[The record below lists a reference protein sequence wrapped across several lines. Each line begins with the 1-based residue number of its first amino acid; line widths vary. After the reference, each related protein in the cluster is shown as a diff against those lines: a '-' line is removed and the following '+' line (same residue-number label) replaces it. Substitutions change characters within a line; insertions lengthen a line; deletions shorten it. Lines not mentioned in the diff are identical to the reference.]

1 MPQTR
6 GMNRAQRRNQT
17 HSKSNLR
24 KAGITYLTAAGVVSG
39 TFGLA
44 SPAHA
49 LTLTPTNCSELEMDL
64 NALEVAGGTL
74 TADFAG
80 TCDFAEGFIFSLP
93 STIIGP
99 VDGSLTLRFT
109 GDRVSTPVPVDYNAD
124 GLTGQADL
132 TISNLNFTRPPN
144 SGGFDYFV
152 FGWAT
157 TTISNLTFSDAELSA
172 AVYAEGNLI
181 VSDSTFENLTSF
193 SGGSAITSTFATT
206 ISNSTF
212 ADNTADGQASGG
224 AILASGSLE
233 VTSSTFDSNQAGD
246 QGGAI
251 TSYAGARISN
261 STFVGNS
268 AMSSA
273 AVHLGEGGVIS
284 NSTFWNNGDADTF
297 SIFAGGA
304 SPSYLFANILA
315 NDTPN
320 TVKLIDPTQTTIDL
334 GANLYTDSTF
344 DNTTSGEEGSSEL
357 VTVAELNLS
366 GLASTNATST
376 PTVAIGADSVAYDYY
391 TADSPGINPTSNG
404 DFVDS
409 LLASEDQRGADRPLS
424 FGYDVGAYESGE
436 KPEPSPSETPETNE
450 VADSES
456 LADTGLETTTNL
468 LGLVGLGLA
477 AMLGGSVGLVK
488 RRRKV

>member
-1 MPQTR
+1 
-6 GMNRAQRRNQT
+6 MNRAQRRKQKN
-17 HSKSNLR
+17 SKSNLR
-24 KAGITYLTAAGVVSG
+24 KAGLTYLTVAGVVGG
-39 TFGLA
+39 TVGLA
-44 SPAHA
+44 TPVQAAVAATSCPTL
-49 LTLTPTNCSELEMDL
+49 LTGLQ
-64 NALEVAGGTL
+64 ALEVNGGTL

-80 TCDFAEGFIFSLP
+80 TCDFGEGFIFSLP

-193 SGGSAITSTFATT
+193 NGGSAITSTFAAT

-212 ADNTADGQASGG
+212 SNNTADGQASGG

-334 GANLYTDSTF
+334 GANLYTDSSI
-344 DNTTSGEEGSSEL
+344 DDTTTGEGSSKL
-357 VTVAELNLS
+357 VTVGELKLS
-366 GLASTNATST
+366 ALASANATST
-376 PTVAIGADSVAYDYY
+376 ETVAIGADSVAYDYY
-391 TADSPGINPTSNG
+391 TADSPEINPTSNG

-409 LLASEDQRGADRPLS
+409 LLASEDQRAASRPLS
-424 FGYDVGAYESGE
+424 NGYDVGAYESGE
-436 KPEPSPSETPETNE
+436 KPNPSPSEEPEIADTE
-450 VADSES
+450 DSES
-456 LADTGLETTTNL
+456 LADTGLETPTNF
-468 LGLVGLGLA
+468 LGLIGVGLA
-477 AMLGGSVGLVK
+477 AILGGSVGLVR

>member
-1 MPQTR
+1 
-6 GMNRAQRRNQT
+6 MNRAQRRNQT
-17 HSKSNLR
+17 RSKSNLR
-24 KAGITYLTAAGVVSG
+24 KAGLTYLTVAGVVGGSL
-39 TFGLA
+39 GLA
-44 SPAHA
+44 TPVQAAAAATSCPTL
-49 LTLTPTNCSELEMDL
+49 LTGLEELEL
-64 NALEVAGGTL
+64 NGGTL

-80 TCDFAEGFIFSLP
+80 TCDFSEGFIFTEP

-99 VDGSLTLRFT
+99 ADGSLTLRFT
-109 GDRVSTPVPVDYNAD
+109 GDRGSTAVPVDYIAD
-124 GLTGQADL
+124 GFTAQSAL

-152 FGWAT
+152 FGWTT

-172 AVYAEGNLI
+172 AIYAEGNLT
-181 VSDSTFENLTSF
+181 VSDSSFENLTSF
-193 SGGSAITSTFATT
+193 NGGSAITSTFATT

-224 AILASGSLE
+224 AILSFGSLE

-251 TSYAGARISN
+251 TSYAGTEISN

-273 AVHLGEGGVIS
+273 AVNLGEGGIIS

-297 SIFAGGA
+297 SIFAGGV
-304 SPSYLFANILA
+304 SPSYLFANVLA

-320 TVKLIDPTQTTIDL
+320 VKLIDPTQTTIDL
-334 GANLYTDSTF
+334 GANLYTDSSI
-344 DNTTSGEEGSSEL
+344 DDTTTGEGSSKL
-357 VTVAELNLS
+357 VTVGELKLS
-366 GLASTNATST
+366 ALASVNATST
-376 PTVAIGADSVAYDYY
+376 KTVAIGADSVAYDYY
-391 TADSPGINPTSNG
+391 TADSQGINPTASG
-404 DFVDS
+404 EITS
-409 LLASEDQRGADRPLS
+409 LLAATDQRGADRPLS

-436 KPEPSPSETPETNE
+436 KPDPSPSETPETTE

-456 LADTGLETTTNL
+456 LADTGLETTTNF
-468 LGLVGLGLA
+468 LGLIGVGIA
-477 AMLGGSVGLVK
+477 AILGGSVGLVR